1 MLVHERVSLQLV
13 VPALRGR
20 VNNLNFGLFETK
32 LTVRSKG
39 LGEPRC
45 PYYGGRDLGLFTLDS
60 ETAH

>member
-1 MLVHERVSLQLV
+1 MLVPDRISLQPV
-13 VPALRGR
+13 VPAPRGR
-20 VNNLNFGLFETK
+20 VNNLKLGLFETK

-39 LGEPRC
+39 PGEPRC